1 MATFLITGVA
11 RGIGAEL
18 ARQALAVGHEVIGTV
33 RQVLPDVGDAM
44 TLISGVDMTRLET
57 IVRIGDALNGRPIDV
72 LINNAGIIGPKR
84 QSTLDMDF
92 AGFEETLLVN
102 AVAPLRVTQ
111 AVLPNLRAARDQNGI
126 AKIATISSAMGQLS
140 RPSSSQIAY
149 RASKAAVNKVMQGL
163 AADLKREQIA
173 VAILHPGWVRTDMG
187 GGGADIAVEDS
198 AAGILGVVDR
208 LTMNTSGGFVN
219 FDGQGLEW

>member
-1 MATFLITGVA
+1 MATFLITGAA

-18 ARQALAVGHEVIGTV
+18 ARQALAAGHEVIGTV
-33 RQVLPDVGDAM
+33 RQVLPDVGDGM
-44 TLISGVDMTRLET
+44 TLISGVDMTKLET
-57 IVRIGDALNGRPIDV
+57 IARIGDALNGRPIDV

-198 AAGILGVVDR
+198 AAGILSVVDR
-208 LTMNTSGGFVN
+208 LTMKTSGKFVN
-219 FDGQGLEW
+219 YDGQALEW